1 LPREACRTFAMD
13 YSWENSARQFVNH
26 ARKVADNGRDL
37 ETAVT
42 VAEEAA
48 PV

>member
-1 LPREACRTFAMD
+1 MD

-26 ARKVADNGRDL
+26 ARKVADNTRDL
-37 ETAVT
+37 ETAAT